1 MRRSTLAA
9 MSGALLLLIS
19 GCASGLFVDNAAF
32 ITPDPCITVEN
43 PVYLPG
49 NPAAY
54 NLIFDKVVDIVDDYF
69 EIADANRYDGSIKTF
84 PKIAPGLEQPFK
96 PGSPDFDQRLLA
108 TLQSVRH
115 RAVVLLRAAENGG
128 FFVDVKVYKDLEDVP
143 QPIRSL
149 GGAAIFRSDNTLERQ
164 YEVID
169 PTNIDVNGTWFYI
182 GRDTKLEQVILQRLR
197 KCPYYQRAQ

>member
-1 MRRSTLAA
+1 M
-9 MSGALLLLIS
+9 LLLTG
-19 GCASGLFVDNAAF
+19 GCASGPLLDNPAFVQV
-32 ITPDPCITVEN
+32 DPSITVEN

-54 NLIFDKVVDIVDDYF
+54 NMIFDKVIDIVDDYF
-69 EIADANRYDGSIKTF
+69 EIAEANRYDGSIKTF

-96 PGSPDFDQRLLA
+96 PGSPDFNQRLLA
-108 TLQSVRH
+108 SLQSIRH

-128 FFVDVKVYKDLEDVP
+128 FFVDVKVYKDMEDVP
-143 QPIRSL
+143 QPLRSL
-149 GGAAIFRSDNTLERQ
+149 GGAAAFRSDNSLDRQ

-169 PTNIDVNGTWFYI
+169 PTNIDVNSTWFYI

-197 KCPYYQRAQ
+197 KCPYQRVP